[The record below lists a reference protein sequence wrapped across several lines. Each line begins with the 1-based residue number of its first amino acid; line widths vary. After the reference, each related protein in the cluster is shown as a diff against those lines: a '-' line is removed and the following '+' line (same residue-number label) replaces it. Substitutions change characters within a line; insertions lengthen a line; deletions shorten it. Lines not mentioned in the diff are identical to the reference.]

1 MMTRDRPLNLLL
13 LLLAP
18 FLPAGAWTRVPDMQ
32 QLAPS
37 DAHQDAEQHW
47 EGAVFWLDKRA
58 AQGVKHDRSSS
69 AQQRS
74 LAAEG
79 DEATET
85 TQGLGGV
92 AQDHPSLEGRTKS
105 RRSYLN
111 ELVEAT
117 MLDTDSQ
124 VANVAFVKTH
134 KTASTTLAAIMY
146 RYAARHELK
155 LSHFGG
161 GSAVSLKSAA
171 AKTKEDRQLV
181 DIMHY
186 HITTQGQYTGTW
198 DEAVKYYRRI
208 MRDPDDINFVTV
220 LREPRSHLLS
230 YYYYYIQPR
239 NQISIEEFLMHTA
252 GSSKDHKLLYNPL
265 SAEFGVRTAEQLDS
279 LISDTLPDFKLIL
292 LTERLE
298 EGLLVLARMLHW
310 HMIDLTYCDLNETK
324 AGSRRWDGKPF
335 VSRPHFDS
343 LPSKA

>member
-1 MMTRDRPLNLLL
+1 GL
-13 LLLAP
+13 
-18 FLPAGAWTRVPDMQ
+18 G
-32 QLAPS
+32 
-37 DAHQDAEQHW
+37 
-47 EGAVFWLDKRA
+47 GA
-58 AQGVKHDRSSS
+58 AQG
-69 AQQRS
+69 
-74 LAAEG
+74 
-79 DEATET
+79 
-85 TQGLGGV
+85 
-92 AQDHPSLEGRTKS
+92 HPSLEGRTKS
-105 RRSYLN
+105 RRGFLN

-161 GSAVSLKSAA
+161 GSTVSLKSAA
-171 AKTKEDRQLV
+171 AETKENRQLV

-198 DEAVKYYRRI
+198 DEAVKCYRRI

-239 NQISIEEFLMHTA
+239 NQISIEEFLMHPA